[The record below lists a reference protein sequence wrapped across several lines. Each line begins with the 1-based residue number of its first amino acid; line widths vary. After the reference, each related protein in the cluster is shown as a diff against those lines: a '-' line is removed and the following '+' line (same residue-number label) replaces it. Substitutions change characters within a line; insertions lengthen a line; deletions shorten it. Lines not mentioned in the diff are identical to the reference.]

1 MSLDKKLRMIAE
13 KDKTEKV
20 NEVPPEKDPT
30 KKISHQ
36 IRLPPY
42 TLSSPIDMTM
52 ANPKNLTFE

>member
-1 MSLDKKLRMIAE
+1 MIAE